1 MEQNRNKEKAIPD
14 PDRGNKDSTTMP
26 KERTGESLQSGI
38 IVPANKEL
46 DLDEVVKE
54 ANVAIG
60 PPPEK
65 QEEST
70 PERDPELES
79 PLKEL
84 DEVPGNV
91 PKKQEE
97 VAGSIL
103 PKTDETDIKTEAAL
117 PQKID
122 EEDQAITEPEESP
135 KIGKEEQQAPAA
147 EDAGT
152 TEVAQ
157 QTQDDKNQENDN
169 FQELRA
175 GGVIES
181 PSRQTQTGPT
191 KNVRLGVMSRGNTR
205 FLAAEVYDSSGQKR
219 YYRVERRGRRVVY
232 RTINSRAMEER
243 NKGVGGFRFEAFSN
257 TNQQTNSPTQPVK
270 SRTGGQAA
278 KLQANVQVSGEDAT
292 GTNAESSQSLA
303 ASSSIRSGQDSGS
316 GTGTMQVKIAP
327 GSKFRIDLENN
338 TIEAI

>member
-1 MEQNRNKEKAIPD
+1 MERNRNKEKAIPE

-38 IVPANKEL
+38 IVPSNKEL

-70 PERDPELES
+70 PERDPGLES
-79 PLKEL
+79 SLKEL
-84 DEVPGNV
+84 DEVPGNI

-103 PKTDETDIKTEAAL
+103 PKTVETETKMEAAL

-135 KIGKEEQQAPAA
+135 KIDKEEQQEPADEAAAP
-147 EDAGT
+147 
-152 TEVAQ
+152 
-157 QTQDDKNQENDN
+157 
-169 FQELRA
+169 FQEPRA
-175 GGVIES
+175 RGGIEA
-181 PSRQTQTGPT
+181 PTRQPQTNPT
-191 KNVRLGVMSRGNTR
+191 KNVRFGVMSHGNTR

-232 RTINSRAMEER
+232 RAINSRAMEER

-257 TNQQTNSPTQPVK
+257 TNQQISSPTQPVK
-270 SRTGGQAA
+270 SKTVGQAA
-278 KLQANVQVSGEDAT
+278 RLQANVQVSGEDAT

-303 ASSSIRSGQDSGS
+303 ATPSIRLGQDSGS
-316 GTGTMQVKIAP
+316 STGTMQVKIAP